1 MKWSP
6 TSLSREGI
14 SSSLSG
20 SLTRL
25 SRSSWDGTTGI
36 TGETIFTIC
45 YFSCTCT
52 CLQLSTVLPSP
63 FRIIVLPA
71 ELSAAAVL
79 INYWISATR
88 VSNAAWIS
96 ICLVV
101 VIVINLF
108 GARAYGE
115 AEFWFAS
122 IKVITITGLIV
133 SKPYLY
139 QVRRTALI
147 HRSSCSQLDPWY
159 RY

>member
-1 MKWSP
+1 MLP
-6 TSLSREGI
+6 
-14 SSSLSG
+14 SSL
-20 SLTRL
+20 
-25 SRSSWDGTTGI
+25 
-36 TGETIFTIC
+36 
-45 YFSCTCT
+45 
-52 CLQLSTVLPSP
+52 
-63 FRIIVLPA
+63 RIIVLPA

-133 SKPYLY
+133 SKTYL
-139 QVRRTALI
+139 
-147 HRSSCSQLDPWY
+147 
-159 RY
+159 